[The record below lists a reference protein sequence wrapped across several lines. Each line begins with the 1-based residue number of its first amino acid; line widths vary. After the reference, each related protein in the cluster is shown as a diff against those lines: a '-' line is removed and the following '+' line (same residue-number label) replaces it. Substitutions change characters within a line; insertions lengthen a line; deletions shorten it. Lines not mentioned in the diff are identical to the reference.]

1 MAVTARW
8 KRLPYD
14 SSHVAGSIR
23 CYHRNLIHKN
33 STEEGRRQ
41 HLGALTRVPLTPS
54 LMYYLLSAQEILRI
68 QQWTDDLFGA
78 LLEQEP
84 IRRPCISDEST
95 A

>member
-1 MAVTARW
+1 
-8 KRLPYD
+8 
-14 SSHVAGSIR
+14 
-23 CYHRNLIHKN
+23 
-33 STEEGRRQ
+33 
-41 HLGALTRVPLTPS
+41 
-54 LMYYLLSAQEILRI
+54 MYYLLSAQEILRI